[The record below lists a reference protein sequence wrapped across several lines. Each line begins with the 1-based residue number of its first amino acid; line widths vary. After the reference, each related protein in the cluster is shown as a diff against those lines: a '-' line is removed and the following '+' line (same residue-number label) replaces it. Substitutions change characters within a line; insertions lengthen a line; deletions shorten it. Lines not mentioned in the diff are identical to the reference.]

1 MSNGKRK
8 NKRYTKKSYSEGEL
22 RYIIH
27 KSRDDVVVQMMYL
40 FVNAVTDMFKPN
52 EEQLIEFMQMVQ
64 RYNEYIS
71 SGLVDYKTAVDSIEK
86 TTGVKLNLSRWK

>member
-1 MSNGKRK
+1 MSGGKKRK
-8 NKRYTKKSYSEGEL
+8 YTKKTYTEGEL

-40 FVNAVTDMFKPN
+40 FINAVTDMFEPT
-52 EEQLIEFMQMVQ
+52 EEQLVEFMAMVQ

-71 SGLVDYKTAVDSIEK
+71 SGLVDYKVAVDSIEK
-86 TTGVKLNLSRWK
+86 TTGVKLNLSRW